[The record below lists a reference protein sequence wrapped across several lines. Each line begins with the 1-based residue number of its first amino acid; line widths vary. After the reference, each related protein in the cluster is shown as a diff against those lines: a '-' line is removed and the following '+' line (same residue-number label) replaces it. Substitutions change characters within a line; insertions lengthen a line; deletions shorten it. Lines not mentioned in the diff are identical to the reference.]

1 MTRKV
6 VKMTA
11 ATATVIRKIY
21 NFLLKNKDEYKILI
35 LKAIMCLRFLDRVT
49 RESKNG
55 GRRWMGKKSRS

>member
-1 MTRKV
+1 VTRKV

-35 LKAIMCLRFLDRVT
+35 LKAIMCLKFLDRVT

>member
-1 MTRKV
+1 VTRKV

>member
-1 MTRKV
+1 
-6 VKMTA
+6 MTA